1 MGKGVRKVY
10 EIWRSGGKCDNG
22 SVFDITFLFGYEK
35 KKLSVGV
42 IVLGF
47 LSALVF
53 QAITGIESW
62 RAVAGGILTG
72 FLFMG
77 ISRLTEEKIGY
88 GDSLLIIVLGTF
100 LGMWK
105 LLILLLGAFG
115 LAAAVSIL
123 LMIKRK
129 FTRKSMI
136 PFVPFLT
143 VAYMGEMLGGMLSGR
158 V

>member
-1 MGKGVRKVY
+1 MKYGGLVGNVIMGVY
-10 EIWRSGGKCDNG
+10 LISLSYSDMKRR
-22 SVFDITFLFGYEK
+22 
-35 KKLSVGV
+35 KLSVGV

-62 RAVAGGILTG
+62 RAVAGEILTG

-105 LLILLLGAFG
+105 FG
-115 LAAAVSIL
+115 TSPKAGDG
-123 LMIKRK
+123 MRK
-129 FTRKSMI
+129 KEVWIFKKI
-136 PFVPFLT
+136 WK
-143 VAYMGEMLGGMLSGR
+143 EDKKWILGGLG
-158 V
+158 

>member
-1 MGKGVRKVY
+1 MKYGGLVGNVIMGVY
-10 EIWRSGGKCDNG
+10 LISLSYSDMKRR
-22 SVFDITFLFGYEK
+22 
-35 KKLSVGV
+35 KLSVGV

-88 GDSLLIIVLGTF
+88 GVLGTF

-143 VAYMGEMLGGMLSGR
+143 VAYMGEMLGGMLSGG

>member
-1 MGKGVRKVY
+1 MKYGGLVGNVIMGVY
-10 EIWRSGGKCDNG
+10 LISLSYSDMKRR
-22 SVFDITFLFGYEK
+22 
-35 KKLSVGV
+35 KLSVGV

-88 GDSLLIIVLGTF
+88 DYCTRYFPWNVEVTDITF
-100 LGMWK
+100 GSVWT
-105 LLILLLGAFG
+105 GG
-115 LAAAVSIL
+115 SSINSVDDKKKVYEKKYDP
-123 LMIKRK
+123 ICPI
-129 FTRKSMI
+129 SYSCI
-136 PFVPFLT
+136 
-143 VAYMGEMLGGMLSGR
+143 YG
-158 V
+158 

>member
-1 MGKGVRKVY
+1 MKYGGLVGNVIMGVY
-10 EIWRSGGKCDNG
+10 LISLSYSDMKRR
-22 SVFDITFLFGYEK
+22 
-35 KKLSVGV
+35 KLSVGV

-77 ISRLTEEKIGY
+77 ISRLTEEK
-88 GDSLLIIVLGTF
+88 IIVLGTF

-143 VAYMGEMLGGMLSGR
+143 VAYMGEMLGGMLSGG

>member
-1 MGKGVRKVY
+1 MKYGGLVGNVIMGVY
-10 EIWRSGGKCDNG
+10 LISLSYSDMKRR
-22 SVFDITFLFGYEK
+22 
-35 KKLSVGV
+35 KLSVGV

-105 LLILLLGAFG
+105 LLILLLGG
-115 LAAAVSIL
+115 GSSINSVDDKKKVYEKKYDP
-123 LMIKRK
+123 ICPI
-129 FTRKSMI
+129 SYSCI
-136 PFVPFLT
+136 
-143 VAYMGEMLGGMLSGR
+143 YG
-158 V
+158 

>member
-1 MGKGVRKVY
+1 MVQK
-10 EIWRSGGKCDNG
+10 D
-22 SVFDITFLFGYEK
+22 LFQYKNLLSFELLEDG
-35 KKLSVGV
+35 LSVKKGGV
-42 IVLGF
+42 G
-47 LSALVF
+47 
-53 QAITGIESW
+53 

-143 VAYMGEMLGGMLSGR
+143 VAYMGEMLGGMLSGG

>member
-1 MGKGVRKVY
+1 MGNVIMGVYLISLSYSDMKR
-10 EIWRSGGKCDNG
+10 R
-22 SVFDITFLFGYEK
+22 
-35 KKLSVGV
+35 KLSVGV

-88 GDSLLIIVLGTF
+88 GDSLLITF

-143 VAYMGEMLGGMLSGR
+143 VAYMGEMLGGMLSGG

>member
-1 MGKGVRKVY
+1 MKYGGLVGNVIMGVY
-10 EIWRSGGKCDNG
+10 LISLSYSDMKRR
-22 SVFDITFLFGYEK
+22 
-35 KKLSVGV
+35 KLSVGV

-88 GDSLLIIVLGTF
+88 GDSLLTIVLGTF

-143 VAYMGEMLGGMLSGR
+143 VAYMGEMLGGMLSGG

>member
-1 MGKGVRKVY
+1 MKYGGLVGNVIMGVY
-10 EIWRSGGKCDNG
+10 LISLSYSDMKRR
-22 SVFDITFLFGYEK
+22 
-35 KKLSVGV
+35 KLSVGV

-143 VAYMGEMLGGMLSGR
+143 VAYTVSYTH
-158 V
+158 

>member
-1 MGKGVRKVY
+1 MKYGGLVGNVIMGVY
-10 EIWRSGGKCDNG
+10 LISLSYSDMKRR
-22 SVFDITFLFGYEK
+22 
-35 KKLSVGV
+35 KLSV
-42 IVLGF
+42 GF

-143 VAYMGEMLGGMLSGR
+143 VAYMGEMLGGMLSGG

>member
-1 MGKGVRKVY
+1 MKYGGLVGNVIMGVY
-10 EIWRSGGKCDNG
+10 LISLSYSDMKRR
-22 SVFDITFLFGYEK
+22 
-35 KKLSVGV
+35 KLSVGV

-88 GDSLLIIVLGTF
+88 GDSLLIIVLGT
-100 LGMWK
+100 LEVTD
-105 LLILLLGAFG
+105 ITFG
-115 LAAAVSIL
+115 SVWTGGSSINSVDDKKKVYEKKYDP
-123 LMIKRK
+123 ICPI
-129 FTRKSMI
+129 SYSCI
-136 PFVPFLT
+136 
-143 VAYMGEMLGGMLSGR
+143 YG
-158 V
+158 

>member
-1 MGKGVRKVY
+1 MGNVIMGVYLISLSYSDMKR
-10 EIWRSGGKCDNG
+10 R
-22 SVFDITFLFGYEK
+22 
-35 KKLSVGV
+35 KLSVGV

-88 GDSLLIIVLGTF
+88 GDSINSVDDKKKVYEKKYDPICPISYSCIYG
-100 LGMWK
+100 
-105 LLILLLGAFG
+105 
-115 LAAAVSIL
+115 
-123 LMIKRK
+123 
-129 FTRKSMI
+129 
-136 PFVPFLT
+136 
-143 VAYMGEMLGGMLSGR
+143 
-158 V
+158 

>member
-1 MGKGVRKVY
+1 MGNVIMGVYLISLSYSDMKR
-10 EIWRSGGKCDNG
+10 R
-22 SVFDITFLFGYEK
+22 
-35 KKLSVGV
+35 KLSVGV

-88 GDSLLIIVLGTF
+88 
-100 LGMWK
+100 
-105 LLILLLGAFG
+105 AFG

-143 VAYMGEMLGGMLSGR
+143 VAYMGEMLGGMLSGG